1 VPDMDR
7 QPECYSIDDLFV
19 DVERRRVTRD
29 GREIPLGQ
37 LTFDL
42 LITLVHAAPELVS
55 VDTLMKTV
63 WPTSVI
69 GPETVSHRV
78 TTLRDALGDDPK
90 TARYIAVVRGRGY
103 RVVPTVNP
111 CLRAEPST
119 GPARLRAAL
128 RWK

>member
-1 VPDMDR
+1 MNG
-7 QPECYSIDDLFV
+7 QPECYSVDDLLV

-29 GREIPLGQ
+29 GREIPLGP

-42 LITLVHAAPELVS
+42 LVTLVHAAPELVS
-55 VDTLMKTV
+55 VETLMKTV

-78 TTLRDALGDDPK
+78 KTLRVALGDDPK
-90 TARYIAVVRGRGY
+90 APRYVAVVRGRGY
-103 RVVPTVNP
+103 RVVPTVERRARVES
-111 CLRAEPST
+111 LR

>member
-1 VPDMDR
+1 MDR
-7 QPECYSIDDLFV
+7 QPECYSVDDLLI

-29 GREIPLGQ
+29 GREIPLGP
-37 LTFDL
+37 LTFDML
-42 LITLVHAAPELVS
+42 VTLVHAAPELVS

-63 WPTSVI
+63 WPASVI

-78 TTLRDALGDDPK
+78 KTLRVALGDNPK
-90 TARYIAVVRGRGY
+90 AARYIAVVRGRGY
-103 RVVPTVNP
+103 RVVPTVEP
-111 CLRAEPST
+111 CVRAEPPT